1 MDFSQKGGKPDA
13 SQALDGLR
21 KLHSEFNT
29 AADEKRR
36 QADAL
41 GSAVRAL
48 EDAQRREQAHEDA
61 RYRERVAVQGAY
73 IKGLLAHEKKPHEF
87 AVYVDHT
94 GSMTQKPF
102 YAALDGAAVLR
113 AASGANIALWGSA
126 DDVRPVKDDI
136 LDPAVRAGFGKKG
149 ASSDFKPAVDDMI
162 KTAAL
167 NQANGKPT
175 HFVVISDGEFADY
188 TAARAQLERLL
199 KGRYRATVD
208 FVILGRAGTGME
220 FLSEQ
225 LAKDFPGRVK
235 HHLVNGPAYWQG
247 TEGDLSKAV
256 QDTVAKAATG
266 RVVAPQKLKAA
277 PAPQLAPAAKPPSPD
292 RS

>member
-1 MDFSQKGGKPDA
+1 MDFPGKGKQPDVP
-13 SQALDGLR
+13 QAIDGL
-21 KLHSEFNT
+21 KKVQNEFNA
-29 AADEKRR
+29 AADENRR
-36 QADAL
+36 KADAV
-41 GSAVRAL
+41 GSAIKAL
-48 EDAQRREQAHEDA
+48 EQAQQREQAHEDA
-61 RYRERVAVQGAY
+61 RYRDRVAVQGAY

-102 YAALDGAAVLR
+102 YAALDGAAVLSE
-113 AASGANIALWGSA
+113 AAGAAVALWGSA
-126 DDVRPVKDDI
+126 DDVRPVKNDI
-136 LDPAVRAGFGKKG
+136 LDPSVRAGFEKKG
-149 ASSDFKPAVDDMI
+149 ASSDFKPVVDDMI

-188 TAARAQLERLL
+188 PAAKAQLEKLL
-199 KGRYRATVD
+199 KGRYRATID
-208 FVILGRAGTGME
+208 FVVLGRAGTGME

-256 QDTVAKAATG
+256 QDTVSKAVTD
-266 RVVAPQKLKAA
+266 RVVAPPKPA
-277 PAPQLAPAAKPPSPD
+277 PAPQPTPAAKPPTP
-292 RS
+292 